1 MMSFYRENNQC
12 WQKMSLFKVENMQRQ
27 YIFFGYRIDLH
38 FYDYKLGIQIDKNN
52 HSDRNID

>member
-1 MMSFYRENNQC
+1 MN
-12 WQKMSLFKVENMQRQ
+12 LFKVENMQKQ